1 MNDPFTAF
9 IGAFVAFFWLV
20 FGIIAGLCCAASR
33 VLRRRRA
40 RAIDTRV
47 QAARE
52 DIPDHVPAA
61 WTEEFRQ

>member
-20 FGIIAGLCCAASR
+20 IAIVAGLCCAASR

-40 RAIDTRV
+40 RAMEALIDATRK
-47 QAARE
+47 
-52 DIPDHVPAA
+52 DIPDHVPTA
-61 WTEEFRQ
+61 WTEEFRR